1 MDHQHP
7 GGGHKTDWTISIL
20 EVDIKLIGPS
30 ASWRWKHKTDWTI
43 SILEVDIKL
52 IGTSDPGGGHKTNW
66 TISILE
72 VDIKLI
78 GPSAS
83 WR

>member
-20 EVDIKLIGPS
+20 EVDTKLIGP
-30 ASWRWKHKTDWTI
+30 
-43 SILEVDIKL
+43 
-52 IGTSDPGGGHKTNW
+52 
-66 TISILE
+66 ISILE

-83 WR
+83 WRWTQN